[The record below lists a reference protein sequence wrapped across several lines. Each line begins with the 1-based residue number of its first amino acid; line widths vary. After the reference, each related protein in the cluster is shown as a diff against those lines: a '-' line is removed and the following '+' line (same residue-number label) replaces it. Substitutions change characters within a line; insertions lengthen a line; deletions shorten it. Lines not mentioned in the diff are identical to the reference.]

1 MHIRIDDLRGPAVH
15 RLLEEH
21 LDHMRSLS
29 PPESVHALDLD
40 ALRRPEI
47 TFWTIWSAD
56 EQLMGSGALKDL
68 GDGHGEIKSMR
79 TAEAHRGKGVGQA
92 MLDHI
97 LVEARKRSYTRLSL
111 ETGPQPGFEPAVR
124 LYTRLGFTHCG
135 PFADYAEDPY
145 SVFMT
150 LAL

>member
-1 MHIRIDDLRGPAVH
+1 MHIQTDDLTGPAIH

-21 LDHMRSLS
+21 LQHMRSLS

-47 TFWTIWSAD
+47 TFWTIWSHN
-56 EQLMGSGALKDL
+56 QKLMGSGALKSL
-68 GDGHGEIKSMR
+68 GDGHGEIKCMR

-97 LVEARKRSYTRLSL
+97 LVEARKRTYTRLSL
-111 ETGPQPGFEPAVR
+111 ETGPQASFEPAVR
-124 LYTRLGFTHCG
+124 LYSRLGFTRCG
-135 PFADYAEDPY
+135 PFAGYAEDPY

-150 LAL
+150 MAL